1 MSGRARTRRT
11 PQKRGGCGAC
21 RFESTHPVKS
31 VGRTLDVAGTK
42 GRLLVATPL
51 LTDPNFER
59 TVVLML
65 EDNDEGALGLVLN
78 RPSELEVEEPL
89 PDWAD
94 LSAPPPVVFVG
105 GPVSR
110 SSVIALARVGD
121 GPQPTEDAWTSV
133 LGPIGVLDLTADAAL
148 MHAVI
153 DGVRVFAGYAGW
165 GSDQLNGEIA
175 EGAWF
180 VVDALP
186 TDATTDEPDELW
198 RSVLARQPDRLRL
211 FANYP
216 PDPAVN

>member
-1 MSGRARTRRT
+1 V
-11 PQKRGGCGAC
+11 P
-21 RFESTHPVKS
+21 
-31 VGRTLDVAGTK
+31 GTK

-51 LTDPNFER
+51 LTDPNFDR
-59 TVVLML
+59 TVILML
-65 EDNDEGALGLVLN
+65 EDNEDGALGLVLN
-78 RPSELEVEEPL
+78 RPSPLEVNDPL

-110 SSVIALARVGD
+110 SSVIALARCAAVPDIGD
-121 GPQPTEDAWTSV
+121 DTWTSV

-148 MHAVI
+148 LHTIV
-153 DGVRVFAGYAGW
+153 DDVRVFAGYAGW
-165 GSDQLNGEIA
+165 GSEQLRGEIA

-186 TDATTDEPDELW
+186 SDATTDEPEDLW
-198 RSVLARQPDRLRL
+198 RAVLRRQPGPLRN

-216 PDPAVN
+216 ADISVN

>member
-1 MSGRARTRRT
+1 V
-11 PQKRGGCGAC
+11 P
-21 RFESTHPVKS
+21 E
-31 VGRTLDVAGTK
+31 TK

-51 LTDPNFER
+51 LDDPNFAR

-65 EDNDEGALGLVLN
+65 EDNDDGALGLVLN
-78 RPSELEVEEPL
+78 RPSPLEVGEPL

-94 LSAPPPVVFVG
+94 LSASPPVVFVG

-110 SSVIALARVGD
+110 SSVIALARCSEEPEMASD
-121 GPQPTEDAWTSV
+121 TWTAV

-148 MHAVI
+148 LHALVN
-153 DGVRVFAGYAGW
+153 DVRVFAGYAGW
-165 GSDQLNGEIA
+165 DSQQLRGEIA

-186 TDATTDEPDELW
+186 SDATTDEPETLW
-198 RSVLARQPDRLRL
+198 RDVLRRQPHPMRL

-216 PDPAVN
+216 EDITAN